1 MKRHFAPETVS
12 ASKNGTGST
21 RREFLLATLGLTVT
35 GAVAALP
42 GQAFAASVIH
52 ASDAVK
58 QFVRISQAITEHKHL
73 DVTLA
78 ARFYE
83 VLAQRDTQFVP
94 RVAQLDALIT
104 PQITAQDFLAKAN
117 SAGLH
122 DFLYQIVTAWYTGT
136 VGDDYHGTLVAYKQ
150 ALMYQTV
157 SDGLVVPTY
166 CGNGPIW
173 WTAPVPDEH
182 DGHIE
187 QL

>member
-1 MKRHFAPETVS
+1 MKRHFASETVS
-12 ASKNGTGST
+12 VTKNGTGST
-21 RREFLLATLGLTVT
+21 RREFLLATFGLTVT
-35 GAVAALP
+35 GALAALP
-42 GQAFAASVIH
+42 GRAFAAGVIH

-58 QFVRISQAITEHKHL
+58 QFVRVSQAITEHQHL

-78 ARFYE
+78 ARFYD
-83 VLAQRDTQFVP
+83 VLAERDAQFVP
-94 RVAQLDALIT
+94 RLAQLASLIT
-104 PQITAQDFLAKAN
+104 PHLTAQDFLAQASN
-117 SAGLH
+117 IGLH
-122 DFLYQIVTAWYTGT
+122 DFLYQLVTAWYTGT

-166 CGNGPIW
+166 CGNGPLW